1 MKTWPLPLKTPGTY
15 LFRLVGIGN
24 HRNWSDVETFAFLEF
39 VGLVKSNPSL
49 KLLVR
54 YLFEAKFVRAT
65 RGLVEACGTL
75 TEGFFAEA
83 VRNKVINPVGEADRL
98 DPVGDCGF
106 EALRL
111 GIEAKVRE
119 DFSLKAGRSHW
130 GFVYRDATSITPLL
144 HLHPQLLLLLH
155 RTHPPPLKLRFIL

>member
-49 KLLVR
+49 QLLVR

-65 RGLVEACGTL
+65 RGLVEASGTL
-75 TEGFFAEA
+75 TEGFLRRPSEIKSSTLL
-83 VRNKVINPVGEADRL
+83 VRLMGLI
-98 DPVGDCGF
+98 
-106 EALRL
+106 
-111 GIEAKVRE
+111 
-119 DFSLKAGRSHW
+119 
-130 GFVYRDATSITPLL
+130 LL
-144 HLHPQLLLLLH
+144 VMVA
-155 RTHPPPLKLRFIL
+155 LKLYV